1 MNEQTFRDLLFREG
15 LSPQT
20 VRSFRLLVVD
30 AVGAESRAD
39 LPWRQ
44 TRDPYRIMVSEI
56 MLQQTQVERIRSR
69 YGEFLLTFPDLEAL
83 ARASL
88 QEVLAAWQGLGY
100 NRRGMALK
108 RAAEEVVARFGGVV
122 PVTEEELRTLPGIG
136 PYTAGA
142 ICAFAFD
149 QPVVFIETNIRAV
162 YLHHFF
168 PDRQGITD
176 RELFPL
182 VALTLDRDAP
192 REWYYA
198 LMDYGVLLKR
208 LLPNPSRRSAH
219 HVRQSPFKGSN
230 REVRS
235 RILTAILAQEG
246 VTEGE
251 LVTLLDGDAL
261 RVKKNLR
268 DLKREGF
275 IAETSA
281 GYAIREG

>member
-1 MNEQTFRDLLFREG
+1 M
-15 LSPQT
+15 
-20 VRSFRLLVVD
+20 
-30 AVGAESRAD
+30 
-39 LPWRQ
+39 
-44 TRDPYRIMVSEI
+44 
-56 MLQQTQVERIRSR
+56 
-69 YGEFLLTFPDLEAL
+69 
-83 ARASL
+83 
-88 QEVLAAWQGLGY
+88 
-100 NRRGMALK
+100 
-108 RAAEEVVARFGGVV
+108 
-122 PVTEEELRTLPGIG
+122 
-136 PYTAGA
+136 
-142 ICAFAFD
+142 
-149 QPVVFIETNIRAV
+149 
-162 YLHHFF
+162 
-168 PDRQGITD
+168 
-176 RELFPL
+176 
-182 VALTLDRDAP
+182 TLDRDAP

-261 RVKKNLR
+261 RVKKNLG